1 ITAVD
6 VSTDGGRTWMPAR
19 LAGNVLPVAHTR
31 FELMWKWDGRP
42 TTILSRARDE
52 AGYVQPTVA
61 AYRKGR
67 GPGTDYHFNAIRSWS
82 LDGDGRVFFAG

>member
-1 ITAVD
+1 
-6 VSTDGGRTWMPAR
+6 M
-19 LAGNVLPVAHTR
+19 AHTR

-42 TTILSRARDE
+42 ATLLSRARDE
-52 AGYVQPTVA
+52 TGYVQPSVA

-67 GPGTDYHFNAIRSWS
+67 GAGTDYHFNAIRSWS